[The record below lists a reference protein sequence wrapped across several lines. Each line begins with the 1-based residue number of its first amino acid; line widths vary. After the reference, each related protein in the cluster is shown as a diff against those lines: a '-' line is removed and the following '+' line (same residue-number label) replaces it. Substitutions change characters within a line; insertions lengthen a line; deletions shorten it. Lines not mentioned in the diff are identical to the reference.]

1 MTRRGPDASR
11 APLQRWGS
19 ERTAGH
25 PCFLEERVRTLGEP
39 GGLGGAPGASRLEP
53 ALPTSQGPATGQ
65 AGLAARIARLP
76 PEKEPLRQAA
86 AVMGPA
92 GPLPLLQAIAARPAD
107 ALQHGLAHLQAAE
120 RL

>member
-1 MTRRGPDASR
+1 VI
-11 APLQRWGS
+11 

-25 PCFLEERVRTLGEP
+25 PCFLKERVRTLGEP
-39 GGLGGAPGASRLEP
+39 GGLGGAPGASRLGP

-76 PEKEPLRQAA
+76 PEEQPLRQAA

-120 RL
+120 QL